1 MSIIER
7 AIGKL
12 ASQAIH
18 TPQAPVQPRQ
28 SAAPLAAPRGK
39 ELRAGGGRIELD
51 TERLVERGVMPQ
63 RRHAARISENYR
75 SIKRPLL
82 RNALGEQRETLPNAN
97 LIMIASALPG
107 DGKSFTALNL
117 ALAIAAE
124 PDRSVVLVDADV
136 ARGKLSECLGV
147 REERGLLDVLR
158 DEQLALTDV
167 LLETNVPGLT
177 VLSAGPKSDL
187 ATELFGTDRM
197 AQVWSEFAATYPHC
211 IVVFDSSPL
220 LATNE
225 AQILAGIAG
234 QIVFVVKADGTPVP
248 AVDEA
253 LAMLDRSKS
262 INIVLNQAQALFGQ
276 EYKYGSYY

>member
-197 AQVWSEFAATYPHC
+197 AQVWNEFAATYPHC